1 MREQIYCQSVSVSS
15 TGEDQHVIS
24 TVQDSS
30 DGPTALLHINK
41 FKNQS
46 VNGNEVENEESIS
59 DADLENIVGVVDSSE
74 LAVLSILRISFLWSW
89 NLQAMK

>member
-1 MREQIYCQSVSVSS
+1 MY
-15 TGEDQHVIS
+15 EDQYVIS
-24 TVQDSS
+24 TIQDSS

-41 FKNQS
+41 YKTQS

-74 LAVLSILRISFLWSW
+74 LEVLSFFRIFSVVLE
-89 NLQAMK
+89 LA

>member
-1 MREQIYCQSVSVSS
+1 M
-15 TGEDQHVIS
+15 IS

-41 FKNQS
+41 FKNRP

-74 LAVLSILRISFLWSW
+74 LQVLSLLKIFCGIGTFIDTSKENMFQPIL
-89 NLQAMK
+89 